1 MIQFNERRVG
11 VSRKFIMTSLKK
23 NIVYNLLYQ
32 VLLIILPLITAP
44 YISRVLGVQ
53 GIGTYSYAYS
63 IAYYFGLCGMLG
75 VSNHGNR
82 SVALAKG
89 DKDRL
94 SSTFWNIYAIQFT
107 TTLIALVAF
116 IVYIVFFCSFDKTIA
131 IISILFVISY
141 VLDINW
147 LFFGLE
153 KFKMTVTRNTIIK
166 LCTVICIFF
175 FVKKSSDLW
184 LYVLIMSLGMVFS
197 QVYLWLNVRKFIN
210 FVKPQFSKMKKH
222 IKPMLILFIPVIAY
236 SIYKVM
242 DKIMLGSLSSITQ
255 VGLYENAEKI
265 INIPVGIITAFGTV
279 MMPRISSLVADKADG
294 KISNYM
300 KQSFKYFSLIAMG
313 MTFGLIGVSSIL
325 APVYFGEEFTD
336 SAPLIAGLS
345 VTLIFMTWAN
355 IIRTQYLIPNK
366 KDKPYVISTIA
377 GAVINLCFNL
387 ALIPAIGAKG
397 ALIGTLLAEFFVFF
411 IQAFLVRKEFN
422 VVKYLKPSIGFC
434 IAGIIMAASAIF
446 IGRCMGESIVTLV
459 VQVCG
464 GAFIYVVIT
473 LIILIATKD
482 KDIKNIIQHIKFRF
496 HKK

>member
-1 MIQFNERRVG
+1 
-11 VSRKFIMTSLKK
+11 MTSLKK

-44 YISRVLGVQ
+44 YISRVLGVE
-53 GIGTYSYAYS
+53 GIGTYSYVYS

-82 SVALAKG
+82 SVALVRN
-89 DKDRL
+89 DKEKL
-94 SSTFWNIYAIQFT
+94 SSTFWNIYAIQLST
-107 TTLIALVAF
+107 TVLALLIFL
-116 IVYIVFFCSFDKTIA
+116 VYIIFFSSFDKSVA
-131 IISILFVISY
+131 LISILFVISY

-153 KFKMTVTRNTIIK
+153 KFKMTVTRNTLIK
-166 LCTVICIFF
+166 LLTVICIFL
-175 FVKKSSDLW
+175 FVKKSTDLW
-184 LYVLIMSLGMVFS
+184 LYVLIMALGMVLS
-197 QVYLWLNVRKFIN
+197 QVYLWLNVRRYLH
-210 FVKPQFSKMKKH
+210 FVKPNFSEMKKH

-279 MMPRISSLVADKADG
+279 MMPRISALVADKADG

-300 KQSFKYFSLIAMG
+300 QQSFKYFSLIAIG
-313 MTFGLIGVSSIL
+313 MAFGLMGVSQIL
-325 APVYFGEEFTD
+325 APVYFGDEFID
-336 SAPLIAGLS
+336 SSPLIAGLS

-366 KDKPYVISTIA
+366 LDKPYVVSTIV

-387 ALIPAIGAKG
+387 ALIPYIGAKG
-397 ALIGTLLAEFFVFF
+397 ALVGTVLAEFTVFF
-411 IQAFLVRKEFN
+411 FQAVLVRKDIPIRQ
-422 VVKYLKPSIGFC
+422 YLLSSVGFG
-434 IAGIIMAASAIF
+434 IAGIIMAAGVF
-446 IGRCMGESIVTLV
+446 LIGKAMGNSITTLV
-459 VQVCG
+459 VQVLV
-464 GAFIYVVIT
+464 GAFVYAVLAV
-473 LIILIATKD
+473 LILIMKKD
-482 KDIKNIIQHIKFRF
+482 DDIKKIANKLR
-496 HKK
+496 KK